1 MESSRYS
8 HGAPPV
14 RARAGLV
21 CDLIGTFM
29 NAIITGGGGDIGG
42 ACARLLATRGAKVLV
57 VDADG
62 ARIEQVAREINENTD
77 STAVVET
84 FDADVS
90 MSADVR
96 RYVATAAAHGP
107 IDAVVHA
114 AGVTGPAAPM
124 PDFDE
129 AEFDRVMAV
138 NARGAFLGM
147 KYAFPH
153 MADGGA
159 IVNIASVSG
168 IAGYPMVTAYVASK
182 HAVIGLTRTAALEG
196 APRGIRVNAVCPGP
210 IEGRLMS
217 SAAGGAAHEPDQDP
231 FLRGVPLARYGSPYE
246 VAETIAFLLSPAAG
260 FISGRRSQ
268 SMAD

>member
-1 MESSRYS
+1 
-8 HGAPPV
+8 
-14 RARAGLV
+14 
-21 CDLIGTFM
+21 M

-62 ARIEQVAREINENTD
+62 ARSERLAREINQRTEYTLPAE
-77 STAVVET
+77 AVA
-84 FDADVS
+84 ADVS
-90 MSADVR
+90 VSGDVR
-96 RYVATAAAHGP
+96 RYVAAAAAHGP

-124 PDFDE
+124 RDFDE
-129 AEFDRVMAV
+129 AEFDRVMAI
-138 NARGAFLGM
+138 NARGVFLGM
-147 KYAFPH
+147 KYAFPR

-168 IAGYPMVTAYVASK
+168 IAGYSMVAGYVASK

-196 APRGIRVNAVCPGP
+196 AARGIRVNAVCPGP

-217 SAAGGAAHEPDQDP
+217 AAARGAVTDSENDP
-231 FLRGVPLARYGSPYE
+231 FLRGVPLARYGRPDE
-246 VAETIAFLLSPAAG
+246 VAETVAFLLSPAAG
-260 FISGRRSQ
+260 FISGATIAIDGGLTVSPT
-268 SMAD
+268 